1 MRQGF
6 LENRQALGGQIG
18 LQVCQPCDVP
28 TGPRE
33 TRHVTKANWVGMGR
47 EHDWDRLCRPSCR
60 LYFSRRGR
68 EDNIDIRVGQLASKL
83 MQQFDALCPTELDEN
98 VLAFDITQ
106 FSESRPHGTEAG
118 CGGSSGAERQV
129 ADTRYFGRLLLRA
142 CRERPRRRSAAE
154 QRDELAALHSIT
166 SSARPDKGRGTVMP
180 SALAVLRL
188 MISSTFVACRVG
200 RSAGFSPLMIRP
212 A

>member
-33 TRHVTKANWVGMGR
+33 TRHVTKAHWVGMGC
-47 EHDWDRLCRPSCR
+47 EHDGDRLCRLSCW
-60 LYFSRRGR
+60 LYLSRRGC
-68 EDNIDIRVGQLASKL
+68 EDNINIRVGQLASEL

-98 VLAFDITQ
+98 VLAFDVTQ
-106 FSESRPHGTEAG
+106 FPEPLPHCLHTG
-118 CGGSSGAERQV
+118 CGRSSGAERQV

-142 CRERPRRRSAAE
+142 RRERPGNRHAA
-154 QRDELAALHSIT
+154 
-166 SSARPDKGRGTVMP
+166 K
-180 SALAVLRL
+180 
-188 MISSTFVACRVG
+188 
-200 RSAGFSPLMIRP
+200 
-212 A
+212 

>member
-33 TRHVTKANWVGMGR
+33 TCHVTKANWVGMGR
-47 EHDWDRLCRPSCR
+47 EHDWDRLCRLSCR

-68 EDNIDIRVGQLASKL
+68 EDNITIRVRQLVSKL
-83 MQQFDALCPTELDEN
+83 MQRFDALCPTELDEN

-106 FSESRPHGTEAG
+106 FSEPRPHCLDAG
-118 CGGSSGAERQV
+118 CAGSSGAEPQV

-142 CRERPRRRSAAE
+142 RRERPRSRAAK
-154 QRDELAALHSIT
+154 QRDERATLQLIERHSVPAAGCQDIES
-166 SSARPDKGRGTVMP
+166 GW
-180 SALAVLRL
+180 
-188 MISSTFVACRVG
+188 ISQRH
-200 RSAGFSPLMIRP
+200 
-212 A
+212 

>member
-1 MRQGF
+1 
-6 LENRQALGGQIG
+6 IG

-47 EHDWDRLCRPSCR
+47 EHDWDRLCRLSCR

-83 MQQFDALCPTELDEN
+83 MQQFDALCPTALDEN

-106 FSESRPHGTEAG
+106 FSQSRPHCLDAG

-142 CRERPRRRSAAE
+142 HRKRPPDSRAAE
-154 QRDELAALHSIT
+154 QGDELAPFHCS
-166 SSARPDKGRGTVMP
+166 VP
-180 SALAVLRL
+180 SRASDRKE
-188 MISSTFVACRVG
+188 
-200 RSAGFSPLMIRP
+200 
-212 A
+212 